1 MIKKIL
7 GNAALLLA
15 SVLLTFLALEWVV
28 ERYFITQTPLKF
40 YFALSDGARIL
51 AQSSKRGRLPQDYL
65 ALAGDSFAQG
75 KGDWLLEADPQ
86 RNSPFHSAHLLQ
98 QRTGQDVITFGK
110 GAAGS
115 VRGLV
120 VEPIAKYEFLKEHVD
135 EDFQPPQRILAYFY
149 AGNDLTDNL
158 KHLESRREA
167 ESLRLRESGFLPHHT
182 RAELYDDAV
191 MQAFLQ
197 EQLRERR
204 GAGPFPALPSNRG
217 WLLKAVY
224 KVLSHQAQPVE
235 DNEVAPAGAIL
246 TGSVSRA
253 LVNGKEVMLPD
264 GLQAPGLELSE
275 SQVKDMVRV
284 FQGSL
289 GYLHRYFADSA
300 MTAVYIPSTLEIYSI
315 VSDQVSHVQRLPGT
329 ADLPTKRIAT
339 TSFLLQ
345 RSNALCRQVRAA
357 ALEAGVDFLDARAG
371 LRSAAR
377 RGLIHGPRD
386 WNHLNQAG
394 YQALVGAI
402 LDQPDRDCTDIK

>member
-1 MIKKIL
+1 MVKKIL
-7 GNAALLLA
+7 TNGALLLA

-51 AQSSKRGRLPQDYL
+51 AQSSKRGRLPEDYL
-65 ALAGDSFAQG
+65 ALVGDSFAQG

-115 VRGLV
+115 IRGLV
-120 VEPIAKYEFLKEHVD
+120 MEPIAKYEFLKEHVD
-135 EDFQPPQRILAYFY
+135 HDLQPPQRILAYFY

-158 KHLESRREA
+158 KHLQGRRA
-167 ESLRLRESGFLPHHT
+167 AAG
-182 RAELYDDAV
+182 LYDDAV

-197 EQLRERR
+197 EQLRDRR

-235 DNEVAPAGAIL
+235 DNEVAPVGVTL
-246 TGSVSRA
+246 SGSVTRA
-253 LVNGKEVMLPD
+253 LVDGREVMLPD

-275 SQVKDMVRV
+275 TQVQDMVRV
-284 FQGSL
+284 FESSL
-289 GYLHRYFADSA
+289 AYLHRYFADSA
-300 MTAVYIPSTLEIYSI
+300 MTAVYIPSTLETYSI
-315 VSDQVSHVQRLPGT
+315 VSSEVSHVQRLPG
-329 ADLPTKRIAT
+329 AMDLPTKRTAAT
-339 TSFLLQ
+339 GFLLQ

-357 ALEAGVDFLDARAG
+357 ALKAGVDFLDTRAG
-371 LRSAAR
+371 LRAAAR

-386 WNHLNQAG
+386 WNHLNKAG
-394 YQALVGAI
+394 YQALVGAM
-402 LDQPDRDCTDIK
+402 LDQPDKDCTDLK